1 MAAYRFTAELH
12 HVGLNYGVLVPRHV
26 VDELGGDLYIL
37 VRGTANGIEF
47 HKRLVPAGDG
57 QRMLYFDR
65 AIRDAGDLEVGS
77 VVDVELVLDLREEEH
92 RLPPDIDAAIA
103 SIPAGWGVWEDFGA
117 ARRDEIL
124 AWISG
129 ARRKATRTRR
139 IEQLRR
145 EIRARL

>member
-12 HVGLNYGVLVPRHV
+12 HVGLNYGVLVPRHIV
-26 VDELGGDLYIL
+26 EELGGDLYIL

-47 HKRLVPAGDG
+47 QNRLVPAGDG
-57 QRMLYFDR
+57 LRMLYLDR
-65 AIRDAGDLEVGS
+65 GIRDACELEVGS
-77 VVDVELVLDLREEEH
+77 PVEVELVLDLREEDH
-92 RLPPDIDAAIA
+92 SVPPEVDAAIA

-124 AWISG
+124 GWIAR